1 MVPIPSASKRDEC
14 LAERDWPAVTSW
26 TRRVA
31 MRWNVLF
38 VAATLLVAASLP
50 SAAQISIDMNKIT
63 RGGWL
68 GYSPEERDFV
78 RFWMSGYYNSAAN
91 SKILNY
97 DRFPT
102 SPRPCRRR
110 LKTLA
115 CGSERRNAS
124 RLPPDKQSEGRA
136 RSRQWKAASDVVQS
150 NLNSAQLSSK

>member
-63 RGGWL
+63 CGGWL

-97 DRFPT
+97 DRFQ
-102 SPRPCRRR
+102 R
-110 LKTLA
+110 
-115 CGSERRNAS
+115 
-124 RLPPDKQSEGRA
+124 
-136 RSRQWKAASDVVQS
+136 
-150 NLNSAQLSSK
+150 NSAKVAGYCKSHKSQTLPTAIKNLGLWQ